1 MSSRTIG
8 RGPGRRLVAAA
19 RAVVCEDDRL
29 VPPPLMRTLAFA
41 RLAVGPAKA
50 LVTGRARGT
59 ANVGC
64 HSR

>member
-8 RGPGRRLVAAA
+8 CGSGRRLVAAA
-19 RAVVCEDDRL
+19 RAVVREDDRL
-29 VPPPLMRTLAFA
+29 VPPLLMRTLAVA
-41 RLAVGPAKA
+41 RLALGPAKA
-50 LVTGRARGT
+50 LVTGRARST